1 MDMKLYTSPQTHEVA
16 KALIVAEYNSVPIE
30 VIEISIADTKTPE
43 FLEKNPTGSLPTL
56 ETKDGCIFE
65 SNAIARYLTRLNDNS
80 KLYGVSPFEMSSIDS
95 WLDFGNTEIR
105 SPSNDI
111 VPALLGQSGYN
122 KPAAEAAKVKLHKV
136 LATLDGYLLS
146 RTYLVGKS
154 VTLADI
160 VVAVQLV
167 PLFRLVFDP
176 QFREPFVNV
185 VRWFTTCVHQPQF
198 IKVLGEVKFAEV
210 SAQPPKQDKP
220 QKQDKP
226 KEEKPKE
233 EKPKEKK
240 PKKEED
246 EEEDDDGEK
255 PQKKKPNVLDSLPPS
270 TFNIDEYKRV
280 YSNNDTRKVAIPKF
294 YETFDKQG
302 WSVWKCVYKYNSDLH
317 KLLFSTN
324 LLGGFLQRI
333 ETDARKY
340 SFGSFIIGGTESN
353 QFIYGVWIFRG
364 QEVIEI
370 MQECDDCVLYEW
382 TKLNLDNADDRKYLE
397 DLFAQ
402 DVAVYGHD
410 VIEGKNFK

>member
-240 PKKEED
+240 KS
-246 EEEDDDGEK
+246 
-255 PQKKKPNVLDSLPPS
+255 QRKKKMRKRTMMVKNHKRRNQMFLTVYLHLLSILM
-270 TFNIDEYKRV
+270 NINAFTLTTIRV
-280 YSNNDTRKVAIPKF
+280 
-294 YETFDKQG
+294 
-302 WSVWKCVYKYNSDLH
+302 
-317 KLLFSTN
+317 KLLFQNSMKLLISKDGLSGNAFTN
-324 LLGGFLQRI
+324 IIVICINYYFQPTYLAAFYKELKLMPENTVLVPLLLAVLSQI
-333 ETDARKY
+333 NLY
-340 SFGSFIIGGTESN
+340 MVCGSSVGKKLLKLCKSVMIAYCMN
-353 QFIYGVWIFRG
+353 G
-364 QEVIEI
+364 Q
-370 MQECDDCVLYEW
+370 
-382 TKLNLDNADDRKYLE
+382 NLT
-397 DLFAQ
+397 
-402 DVAVYGHD
+402 
-410 VIEGKNFK
+410 